1 MSGEH
6 IKMSE
11 NMFQLIG
18 IMFWVYLSTLCYWYT
33 GFTHKCT
40 HTHTYAVG
48 THLQTTITTHQY
60 TCRLTHRHTIVNTK
74 KSEMGFFLFF
84 FLSLKASEVHFDVA
98 LTFDKSISRFQ
109 NLHLDKQQS
118 SNHFIATVTVSQ
130 SVVGCVN
137 MLTQCQRGFIG
148 VTSYKYPIC
157 SQ

>member
-1 MSGEH
+1 MGVFIH
-6 IKMSE
+6 P
-11 NMFQLIG
+11 LLL
-18 IMFWVYLSTLCYWYT
+18 VYRLHTQM
-33 GFTHKCT
+33 HT

-118 SNHFIATVTVSQ
+118 SNHFITTVTVSQ